1 MSTGPVAGDGATGP
15 GGSRAVEE
23 AGHPDVVL
31 CPGGPMLL
39 RGDHVVTDEEGRR
52 HRTTRP
58 VSAVCRCG
66 KSAIKPW
73 CDGTHKV
80 LPPRARP

>member
-1 MSTGPVAGDGATGP
+1 MSELPTFA
-15 GGSRAVEE
+15 
-23 AGHPDVVL
+23 HPETFA
-31 CPGGPMLL
+31 CPGGPLL
-39 RGDHVVTDEEGRR
+39 VRGDHVVTEPDGTE

-66 KSAIKPW
+66 YSASQPW

-80 LPPRARP
+80 ARRRTADEGRPTPQVRRA

>member
-1 MSTGPVAGDGATGP
+1 MTAAE
-15 GGSRAVEE
+15 RR
-23 AGHPDVVL
+23 PDVLL

-39 RGDHVVTDEEGRR
+39 RGRHVVTDDDGVQHE
-52 HRTTRP
+52 TTRP

-66 KSAIKPW
+66 KSASKPW

-80 LPPRARP
+80 LPAKLRP

>member
-1 MSTGPVAGDGATGP
+1 MTAVSA
-15 GGSRAVEE
+15 RADVE
-23 AGHPDVVL
+23 L

-39 RGDHVVTDEEGRR
+39 RGEHVVRDDDGVE

-66 KSAIKPW
+66 KSASKPW

-80 LPPRARP
+80 LPAKLRP

>member
-1 MSTGPVAGDGATGP
+1 MSAG
-15 GGSRAVEE
+15 E
-23 AGHPDVVL
+23 ASHPDVIL

-39 RGDHVVTDEEGRR
+39 RGEHVVTDDEGVS

-80 LPPRARP
+80 LPAKARP